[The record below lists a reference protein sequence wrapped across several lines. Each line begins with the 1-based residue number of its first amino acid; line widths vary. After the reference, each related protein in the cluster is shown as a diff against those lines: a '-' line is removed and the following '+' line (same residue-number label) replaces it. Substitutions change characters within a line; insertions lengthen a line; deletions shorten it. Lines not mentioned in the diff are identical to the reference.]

1 MCVWLMVAVV
11 STQEES
17 EKAEKPASGP
27 KKPVFREPS
36 YPEGDVYFVETFTDA
51 KKVWK
56 RFKSLCLFVLK
67 LLGLILTNLFL

>member
-1 MCVWLMVAVV
+1 MKWQAVLVCVWLMAAVV

-17 EKAEKPASGP
+17 EKAEKTTSGP
-27 KKPVFREPS
+27 KKPVFREPG

-56 RFKSLCLFVLK
+56 RFGACTCLS
-67 LLGLILTNLFL
+67 